1 MTLLKHFDI
10 SFLLLNFYCPFLV
23 LSKILIK
30 GKLES
35 VGTVHSYWSP
45 QYLFEKILILIC
57 LHILFMSFQYD
68 CPFHVDVRTESQLLA
83 VLHPVHL
90 LEKAHFFLHFHEGLT
105 ILEVSAFLKLTR
117 SPGSFEGR

>member
-35 VGTVHSYWSP
+35 VGTVHSYRST
-45 QYLFEKILILIC
+45 QYLSEKLLVLIC
-57 LHILFMSFQYD
+57 LYMVFMSFQND
-68 CPFHVDVRTESQLLA
+68 CPFHVHVRTESQLLTI
-83 VLHPVHL
+83 LYPVHL
-90 LEKAHFFLHFHEGLT
+90 L
-105 ILEVSAFLKLTR
+105 
-117 SPGSFEGR
+117 